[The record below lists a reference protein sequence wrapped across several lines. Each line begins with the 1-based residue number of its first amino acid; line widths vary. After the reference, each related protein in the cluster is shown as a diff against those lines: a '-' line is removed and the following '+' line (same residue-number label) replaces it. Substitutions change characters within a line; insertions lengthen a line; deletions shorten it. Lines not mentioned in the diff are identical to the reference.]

1 MEFRINGRNSRYKIK
16 NARVYAR
23 SLLII
28 RRSRD
33 VEISRR
39 RGVNLRSSD
48 AALPSAIPPKFD
60 PLTFAHE
67 AIVAYTNHRTV
78 SIQQTLGLS
87 MCKHLINRA
96 LSYKGLGPVCVKLH
110 EPHASL
116 SAEVIETDVCV
127 VDSKGVEQIEDGLG
141 HHRRTSSEVAYNMSR
156 NLVPRGSCRTSSSPH
171 RVHFVS
177 ARRGPH

>member
-1 MEFRINGRNSRYKIK
+1 MEINKERTC
-16 NARVYAR
+16 ARAFFNNIQPMR
-23 SLLII
+23 
-28 RRSRD
+28 
-33 VEISRR
+33 ISR
-39 RGVNLRSSD
+39 RSSD

-110 EPHASL
+110 EPHVSL
-116 SAEVIETDVCV
+116 TSEVVEADVCV
-127 VDSKGVEQIEDGLG
+127 VHAKGVE
-141 HHRRTSSEVAYNMSR
+141 
-156 NLVPRGSCRTSSSPH
+156 
-171 RVHFVS
+171 
-177 ARRGPH
+177 

>member
-1 MEFRINGRNSRYKIK
+1 MEINKERTC
-16 NARVYAR
+16 ARAYF
-23 SLLII
+23 II

-39 RGVNLRSSD
+39 RGVNLQSSD

-60 PLTFAHE
+60 PLIFAHE

-116 SAEVIETDVCV
+116 SSEVIKADVCV
-127 VDSKGVEQIEDGLG
+127 VDSEGVEEIKDGFR

-156 NLVPRGSCRTSSSPH
+156 NLVPRGSCRTSSSIH
-171 RVHFVS
+171 RKQ
-177 ARRGPH
+177 P

>member
-1 MEFRINGRNSRYKIK
+1 MEGRLRSLSICRLVIGGTDIVSGAFAPCRGRNP
-16 NARVYAR
+16 ARDGIPNQRTKLAIQNKERTCVRAFF
-23 SLLII
+23 II

-33 VEISRR
+33 VETSRC
-39 RGVNLRSSD
+39 RGINLRSSD

-96 LSYKGLGPVCVKLH
+96 LSYKGLGPFCVKLH

-116 SAEVIETDVCV
+116 SSEVVEADVCII
-127 VDSKGVEQIEDGLG
+127 DSKRME
-141 HHRRTSSEVAYNMSR
+141 
-156 NLVPRGSCRTSSSPH
+156 
-171 RVHFVS
+171 
-177 ARRGPH
+177 